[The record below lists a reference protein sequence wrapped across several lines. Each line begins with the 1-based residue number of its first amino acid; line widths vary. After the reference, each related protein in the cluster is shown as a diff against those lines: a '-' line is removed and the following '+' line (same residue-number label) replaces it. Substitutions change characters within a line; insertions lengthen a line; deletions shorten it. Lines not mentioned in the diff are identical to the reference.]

1 MRSTKNE
8 LLELNLFS
16 ELSRSELP
24 LVRQQLTMVTLPA
37 GNVLVREGELGN
49 EFMIIADGE
58 AEVSKDG
65 QRVATIGRGDLVG
78 EMALLQEWGRGRR
91 NATVT
96 ATTDLVIYVG
106 TPSEFHQMLQA
117 APSVAD
123 KVYRTV
129 ATRSEALAAEA
140 LAA

>member
-8 LLELNLFS
+8 LLDLNLFS
-16 ELSRSELP
+16 ELSRSELA
-24 LVRQQLTMVTLPA
+24 LVRQQLTMVALPA
-37 GNVLVREGELGN
+37 GSALVREGERGH
-49 EFMIIADGE
+49 EFMIIAEGE
-58 AEVSKDG
+58 AEVSQDA
-65 QRVATIGRGDLVG
+65 RLVATIGRGDLVG

-96 ATTDLVIYVG
+96 AVTDVVVYVG
-106 TPSEFHQMLQA
+106 SPSEFHQMLHV

-129 ATRSEALAAEA
+129 ATRSEALAA
-140 LAA
+140 